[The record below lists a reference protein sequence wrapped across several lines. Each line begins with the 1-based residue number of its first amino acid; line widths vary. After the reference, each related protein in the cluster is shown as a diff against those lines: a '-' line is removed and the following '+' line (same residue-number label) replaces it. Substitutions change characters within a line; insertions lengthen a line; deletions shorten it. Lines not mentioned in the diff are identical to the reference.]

1 MEAQER
7 TLIKQGGGG
16 FTIYLPKKWVDAK
29 GLKEKD
35 SVYAEEKNGTLVLYS
50 KLPKRKTGNILFN
63 DENKHDARTLLTHY
77 YREGCDEIVCENIDS
92 VIFSKI
98 LETVNKYL
106 LGFEIIE
113 RTEKSCII
121 GNISEP
127 ENAKYDV
134 ILRRIF
140 LIVHESIT
148 LVYEDARKGKF
159 DGMNEMQ
166 GMRDQIDKFILF
178 CRRIVVKEQLD
189 HSETLSWEM
198 LTFLQHIQHAAYY
211 LYKYMFGVKEKLHS
225 SSVNF
230 IKEACEQFELYRN
243 AYYNKDLN
251 AIHEIN
257 KRKVA
262 YQTGAC
268 IKALEKSKGPEGVA
282 LSYIRELLRLI
293 QIGTSPLISMVLE
306 ENLRPSTGN

>member
-1 MEAQER
+1 MEER

-16 FTIYLPKKWVDAK
+16 YTIYVPKKWITAK

-35 SVYAEEKNGTLVLYS
+35 SVFIEEKNGLLLIQAKPKKKKQV
-50 KLPKRKTGNILFN
+50 KLIF
-63 DENKHDARTLLTHY
+63 DETNKHDIRTLLTHF
-77 YREGCDEIVCENIDS
+77 YREGCEEVKCEGVDAAT
-92 VIFSKI
+92 FSKI
-98 LETVNKYL
+98 ITIVNQHL

-113 RTEKSCII
+113 RDENSCVI

-127 ENAKYDV
+127 TDQKYDL

-140 LIVHESIT
+140 LIAQETISIIH
-148 LVYEDARKGKF
+148 EDAKSNKF
-159 DGMNEMQ
+159 SKMTEVQD
-166 GMRDQIDKFILF
+166 MRDQIDKFILF
-178 CRRIVVKEQLD
+178 CRRIVVKEQLE
-189 HSETLSWEM
+189 HNETLSWEM
-198 LTFLQHIQHAAYY
+198 LTFLNHIQHAAYY
-211 LYKYMFGVKEKLHS
+211 LYKYLHEHPTKLKAQTID
-225 SSVNF
+225 F
-230 IKEACEQFELYRN
+230 LREARDQFELFRV
-243 AYYNKDLN
+243 AYYKKSLP

-268 IKALEKSKGPEGVA
+268 IKALEKSIGHEGVA

-306 ENLRPSTGN
+306 EQLNPLNES